1 MAHGPR
7 AAHHGSMISQKL
19 VNIPDSNFM
28 MILDKSTVDH
38 VISDQ
43 IWQKYEGWISGQ
55 RDQKWV
61 SATP

>member
-1 MAHGPR
+1 
-7 AAHHGSMISQKL
+7 MISQKL